1 MVFSIFIGF
10 VIVLLLLLVVKVHL
24 QTNKLIK
31 SSNNKQLKLKQFLNK
46 EKQKNLVF
54 TEQVSFVDAFNRALL
69 SRFLEINRELL
80 DLYKMLLR

>member
-1 MVFSIFIGF
+1 MVFSVFIGF

-31 SSNNKQLKLKQFLNK
+31 SSNNKQLKLKQYLNK

-54 TEQVSFVDAFNRALL
+54 TEQVSFVDAFNRSLL
-69 SRFLEINRELL
+69 NRFLEINRELL
-80 DLYKMLLR
+80 DLYKTLL

>member
-1 MVFSIFIGF
+1 MVFSVFVGF

-31 SSNNKQLKLKQFLNK
+31 SSNNKQLKLKQYLNK

-54 TEQVSFVDAFNRALL
+54 TEQVSFVDAFNRSLL
-69 SRFLEINRELL
+69 NRFLEINRELL
-80 DLYKMLLR
+80 DLYKTLL

>member
-69 SRFLEINRELL
+69 NRFMEINRELL

>member
-24 QTNKLIK
+24 QTNELIK

-69 SRFLEINRELL
+69 NRFLEINRELL